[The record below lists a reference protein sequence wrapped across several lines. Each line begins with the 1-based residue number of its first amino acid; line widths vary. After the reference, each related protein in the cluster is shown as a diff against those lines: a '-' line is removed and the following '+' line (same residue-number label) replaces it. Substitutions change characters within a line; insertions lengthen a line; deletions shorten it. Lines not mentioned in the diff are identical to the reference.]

1 MHYKLYTL
9 VDITNTRQYQ
19 NSTENRQ
26 ARSQQ
31 QNFDTVIQTIGMRAN
46 VDYTKPPEVTIDVP
60 KKYNLDSAVLSNI
73 WIFEWRVEREFLFLA
88 GDVGGHQPG
97 QGREGRDRG
106 RAPATRR
113 FDSIPDA
120 GGESFWH
127 RRRVRQR
134 QSRRAD
140 LRWPRIHP

>member
-9 VDITNTRQYQ
+9 VDITNTKQYQ
-19 NSTENRQ
+19 NSAENRQ

-73 WIFEWRVEREFLFLA
+73 LIFEWRVEREFLFLD
-88 GDVGGHQPG
+88 GEDDVGYLKQLFNLVPYIPG
-97 QGREGRDRG
+97 LTETMTSSKPIFLPGKNIAFEML
-106 RAPATRR
+106 T
-113 FDSIPDA
+113 
-120 GGESFWH
+120 
-127 RRRVRQR
+127 
-134 QSRRAD
+134 
-140 LRWPRIHP
+140 

>member
-19 NSTENRQ
+19 NSAENRQ

-46 VDYTKPPEVTIDVP
+46 VDYSKPPEVTIDVP

-73 WIFEWRVEREFLFLA
+73 WIFEWRVEREFLFLD
-88 GDVGGHQPG
+88 GEDDVGYLKQLFNLVPYIPG
-97 QGREGRDRG
+97 LTETITSSKPIFLPGKNIAFEML
-106 RAPATRR
+106 T
-113 FDSIPDA
+113 
-120 GGESFWH
+120 
-127 RRRVRQR
+127 
-134 QSRRAD
+134 
-140 LRWPRIHP
+140 

>member
-19 NSTENRQ
+19 NSAENRQ

-46 VDYTKPPEVTIDVP
+46 IEYVKSPEVIIDTP

-73 WIFEWRVEREFLFLA
+73 WIFEWRVEREFLFLDD
-88 GDVGGHQPG
+88 GDDVGYLKQLFNLVPY
-97 QGREGRDRG
+97 
-106 RAPATRR
+106 
-113 FDSIPDA
+113 IPDLTETTVSSTPIFLPGKNIA
-120 GGESFWH
+120 FEM
-127 RRRVRQR
+127 
-134 QSRRAD
+134 
-140 LRWPRIHP
+140 LT

>member
-9 VDITNTRQYQ
+9 VDITNTKQYQ
-19 NSTENRQ
+19 NSAENRQ

-73 WIFEWRVEREFLFLA
+73 WIFEWRVEREFLFLDDND
-88 GDVGGHQPG
+88 DVGYLKQLFNLVPYIPG
-97 QGREGRDRG
+97 LTETMTSSKPIFLPGKNIAFEML
-106 RAPATRR
+106 T
-113 FDSIPDA
+113 
-120 GGESFWH
+120 
-127 RRRVRQR
+127 
-134 QSRRAD
+134 
-140 LRWPRIHP
+140 

>member
-9 VDITNTRQYQ
+9 VDITNTKQYQ
-19 NSTENRQ
+19 NSAESRQ

-73 WIFEWRVEREFLFLA
+73 WIFEWRVEREFLFLD
-88 GDVGGHQPG
+88 GEDDVGYLKQLFNLVPYIPG
-97 QGREGRDRG
+97 LTETMTSSKPIFLPGKNIAFEML
-106 RAPATRR
+106 T
-113 FDSIPDA
+113 
-120 GGESFWH
+120 
-127 RRRVRQR
+127 
-134 QSRRAD
+134 
-140 LRWPRIHP
+140 

>member
-9 VDITNTRQYQ
+9 VDITNTKQYQ
-19 NSTENRQ
+19 NSAESRQ

-73 WIFEWRVEREFLFLA
+73 WIFEWRVEREFLFLD
-88 GDVGGHQPG
+88 GDDDVGYLKQLFNLVPYIPSLTETTISSKPIFLPG
-97 QGREGRDRG
+97 KNITFEML
-106 RAPATRR
+106 T
-113 FDSIPDA
+113 
-120 GGESFWH
+120 
-127 RRRVRQR
+127 
-134 QSRRAD
+134 
-140 LRWPRIHP
+140 

>member
-9 VDITNTRQYQ
+9 VDITNTKQYQ
-19 NSTENRQ
+19 NSAENRQ

-73 WIFEWRVEREFLFLA
+73 WIFEWRVEREFLFLD
-88 GDVGGHQPG
+88 GDDDVGYLKQLFNLVPYIPG
-97 QGREGRDRG
+97 LTETMTSSKPIFLPGKNIAFEML
-106 RAPATRR
+106 T
-113 FDSIPDA
+113 
-120 GGESFWH
+120 
-127 RRRVRQR
+127 
-134 QSRRAD
+134 
-140 LRWPRIHP
+140 

>member
-9 VDITNTRQYQ
+9 VDITNTKQYQ
-19 NSTENRQ
+19 NSAENRQ

-73 WIFEWRVEREFLFLA
+73 WIFEWRVEREFLFLD
-88 GDVGGHQPG
+88 GEDDVGYLKQLFNLVPYIPG
-97 QGREGRDRG
+97 LTETIASSKPIFLPGKNIAFEML
-106 RAPATRR
+106 T
-113 FDSIPDA
+113 
-120 GGESFWH
+120 
-127 RRRVRQR
+127 
-134 QSRRAD
+134 
-140 LRWPRIHP
+140 

>member
-9 VDITNTRQYQ
+9 VDITNTKQYQ
-19 NSTENRQ
+19 NSAENRQ

-73 WIFEWRVEREFLFLA
+73 WIFEWRVEREFLFLD
-88 GDVGGHQPG
+88 GEDDVGYLKQLFNLVPYIPG
-97 QGREGRDRG
+97 LTETMTSSKPIFLPGKNIAFEML
-106 RAPATRR
+106 T
-113 FDSIPDA
+113 
-120 GGESFWH
+120 
-127 RRRVRQR
+127 
-134 QSRRAD
+134 
-140 LRWPRIHP
+140 

>member
-19 NSTENRQ
+19 NSAENRQ

-60 KKYNLDSAVLSNI
+60 KKYNLDGAVLSNI
-73 WIFEWRVEREFLFLA
+73 WIFEWRVEREFLFLDN
-88 GDVGGHQPG
+88 GDDVGYLKQLFNLVPYIPNLTETTVSSKPIFLPG
-97 QGREGRDRG
+97 KN
-106 RAPATRR
+106 
-113 FDSIPDA
+113 I
-120 GGESFWH
+120 SFEM
-127 RRRVRQR
+127 
-134 QSRRAD
+134 
-140 LRWPRIHP
+140 LT